1 MYSRNDI
8 PTKRRMFTMFCFHKK
23 KKKKNT
29 ALFIIGIVVG
39 VAAAVV
45 GGYFLFTKVLK
56 DKLFPKKDEECEG
69 VDACCCCGC
78 EETAA
83 DAAEAIETPEE

>member
-1 MYSRNDI
+1 
-8 PTKRRMFTMFCFHKK
+8 MFCFHKK

-29 ALFIIGIVVG
+29 ALFIFGIVIG

-45 GGYFLFTKVLK
+45 GAYFLFTKVLK
-56 DKLFPKKDEECEG
+56 GKLFAKKTDECEC
-69 VDACCCCGC
+69 DDECCCCC

-83 DAAEAIETPEE
+83 DTAEAIETAEE